1 MKSAKETA
9 ARSLAHLGI
18 IAAFAV
24 IAIVVFLR

>member
-1 MKSAKETA
+1 MKSARETA

-24 IAIVVFLR
+24 IAVVVFLR